1 MDGNTS
7 QEWRGPLR
15 AAMEFIKDHAAA
27 VYDRFAPALVDDPEM
42 ALRESIRMFID
53 ANPTAAE
60 EEFLARHKVRDE
72 NNQGKLLRLLEMQRA
87 AQATLT
93 SCAWFFD
100 DFGGPEGRIV
110 LRWAART
117 EELASE
123 FVPSVEHELLE
134 RLREIHSN
142 RHEVG
147 DAATL
152 YLSLKT
158 REARGR
164 V

>member
-1 MDGNTS
+1 MDFVNNHVHCG
-7 QEWRGPLR
+7 LR
-15 AAMEFIKDHAAA
+15 SLRPAAWSSDPHG
-27 VYDRFAPALVDDPEM
+27 ALSD
-42 ALRESIRMFID
+42 SIRLMID
-53 ANPTAAE
+53 ANPALH
-60 EEFLARHKVRDE
+60 EEFFTRIKVAGEVTRE
-72 NNQGKLLRLLEMQRA
+72 RLMRLFEMVRA

-100 DFGGPEGRIV
+100 DFGGPEGRV
-110 LRWAART
+110 ALRWAARAV
-117 EELASE
+117 ELAAE
-123 FVPSVEHELLE
+123 LAPSVEPELLE

-142 RHEVG
+142 RREVG

-164 V
+164 I